1 MINPIIKVIKITIK
15 MFLDLVMTE
24 PVRSPIGVMD
34 ISTPTLKNS
43 IPTINRTA
51 PHKNVIKMLGG
62 IGVMVKHNINTI
74 ASIGITAFNVSDN
87 FSLNFD

>member
-1 MINPIIKVIKITIK
+1 MKVINITTK

-87 FSLNFD
+87 FSLNLD

>member
-1 MINPIIKVIKITIK
+1 

-62 IGVMVKHNINTI
+62 IGVIRLK
-74 ASIGITAFNVSDN
+74 
-87 FSLNFD
+87 